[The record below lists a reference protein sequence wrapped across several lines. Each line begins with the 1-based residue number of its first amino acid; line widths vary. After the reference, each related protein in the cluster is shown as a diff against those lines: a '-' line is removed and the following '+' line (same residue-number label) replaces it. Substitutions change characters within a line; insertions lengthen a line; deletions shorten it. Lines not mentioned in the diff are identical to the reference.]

1 MKEVLQQPIFPAQEE
16 PSMSL
21 LARTSNGNTP
31 SRYTARDPFQVARD
45 LLSWDPFFSGRPTS
59 AFVPAFEVKE
69 TNEAFILKGDLP
81 GVAEADLDIAVHNN
95 ILTVSG
101 VRQAEERQ
109 EGDSFALYERQYGSF
124 SRSFSLPD
132 SADGER
138 VEAKLDKGVLT
149 LTIFKKAEAKPRK
162 ITVQK

>member
-1 MKEVLQQPIFPAQEE
+1 
-16 PSMSL
+16 MSL
-21 LARTSNGNTP
+21 LARTNGNTP
-31 SRYTARDPFQVARD
+31 ARYVARDPFQVARD
-45 LLSWDPFFSGRPTS
+45 LLSWDPFFGNRQVS

-69 TNEAFILKGDLP
+69 TNDAFILKGDIP

-101 VRQAEERQ
+101 NRQSEERK
-109 EGDSFALYERQYGSF
+109 EGESFALYERQYGSF

-132 SADGER
+132 TADGER
-138 VEAKLDKGVLT
+138 VEAKLDSGVLT

-162 ITVQK
+162 IAVKK

>member
-1 MKEVLQQPIFPAQEE
+1 
-16 PSMSL
+16 MSL
-21 LARTSNGNTP
+21 LARTNGNTP
-31 SRYTARDPFQVARD
+31 TRYVARDPFQVARD
-45 LLSWDPFFSGRPTS
+45 LLSWDPFFGGRQTS

-69 TNEAFILKGDLP
+69 TTEAFVLKGDLP
-81 GVAEADLDIAVHNN
+81 GVVEADLDIAVHNN

-101 VRQAEERQ
+101 VRQAEERK

-124 SRSFSLPD
+124 TRSFSLPD

-138 VEAKLDKGVLT
+138 VEAKLDSGVLT

-162 ITVQK
+162 IVVKK